1 MMFFTPRRLS
11 IMMRTIY
18 VALAFCILVVS
29 GLGTAAPAPEAKAD
43 KKHPVVV
50 METSKGTIKIE
61 LNAEKAPKTVEN
73 FLKYVDDKF
82 YDGLT
87 FHRVI
92 KDFMIQGGGF
102 ERGLKDVTTF
112 DGIKD
117 KQKKTRDPIKNE
129 SGNGLSNVRG
139 SIAMART
146 NDLDSATS
154 QFYINVVDNSS
165 KLDEPKYCVFGK
177 VIAGMDVVDKIRD
190 VKTTSVNVN
199 GRAVMRDVPAEEVV
213 IKSVRRA
220 K

>member
-1 MMFFTPRRLS
+1 
-11 IMMRTIY
+11 MMRTILA
-18 VALAFCILVVS
+18 ALALSFLAVVCGVDS
-29 GLGTAAPAPEAKAD
+29 VAAPAPAAKAD

-50 METSKGTIKIE
+50 METSMGTIKIE
-61 LNAEKAPKTVEN
+61 LDAEKAPKSVEN
-73 FLKYVDDKF
+73 FLRYVDDKF

-102 ERGLKDVTTF
+102 ERGLKDVTTVE
-112 DGIKD
+112 GIKA

-154 QFYINVVDNSS
+154 QFYINVVDNSG
-165 KLDEPKYCVFGK
+165 KLDRPKYCVFGK
-177 VIAGMDVVDKIRD
+177 VIAGMDVVDKIKN
-190 VKTTSVNVN
+190 VKTTEVSVN
-199 GRAVMRDVPAEEVV
+199 GRAVMSDVPAEEVV

-220 K
+220 EKK